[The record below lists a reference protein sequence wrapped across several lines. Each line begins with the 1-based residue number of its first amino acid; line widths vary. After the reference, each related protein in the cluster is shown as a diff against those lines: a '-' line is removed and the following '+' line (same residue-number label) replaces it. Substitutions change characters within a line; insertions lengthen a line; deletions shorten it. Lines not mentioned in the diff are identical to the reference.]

1 MSKSNKKSREDDG
14 NHLAGTLSL
23 SVAKGET
30 SYSGADFDEKHP
42 NTKLWSEEKKAA
54 YLEANTGRI
63 RALVS
68 GVRNIPDPAISS
80 EDLFQEAQM
89 AFWKAYESYDPER
102 GTLFTTYAYKI
113 MKNAVTKLLRTS
125 GASKRKPVL
134 PPMPFDTV
142 IAEDGSEYV
151 GGDNQIVES
160 SPLGHTGPLV
170 EEHCIQ
176 KETVSVVF
184 ALLQQMFSEEERKIF
199 LDLSQ
204 GYATQV
210 ELAKELK
217 CSQAKISM
225 TYRFVKIRLNYEL
238 QRLGYAQ
245 A

>member
-1 MSKSNKKSREDDG
+1 
-14 NHLAGTLSL
+14 
-23 SVAKGET
+23 
-30 SYSGADFDEKHP
+30 
-42 NTKLWSEEKKAA
+42 
-54 YLEANTGRI
+54 
-63 RALVS
+63 
-68 GVRNIPDPAISS
+68 
-80 EDLFQEAQM
+80 
-89 AFWKAYESYDPER
+89 
-102 GTLFTTYAYKI
+102 
-113 MKNAVTKLLRTS
+113 
-125 GASKRKPVL
+125 
-134 PPMPFDTV
+134 MPFDTV
-142 IAEDGSEYV
+142 IAEDGSEYI
-151 GGDNQIVES
+151 GGDNQVVEN

-176 KETVSVVF
+176 KEEVGVVF
-184 ALLQQMFSEEERKIF
+184 ALLQNLFSEEERKIF